1 MEEQKLDQVFL
12 KQDEILRE
20 NIGSS
25 DCFSEAYALISDAC
39 YAALKVLKQLPFDE
53 EKKHVIVAFV
63 GDAISSAI
71 VATRV
76 GLWGDFPES
85 MSALRPAGE
94 RAVQLLYVVGDNK
107 YKTAKYEMQAEFKQ
121 VSYEVAVNAMGSF
134 GKKSET
140 LRGLISGVAAHASA
154 KRFTWNTYEKDGA
167 DFLRSG
173 FSRDRDVVLLALY
186 YCADVPMLVLHA
198 IQCAYDQE
206 SRENPGKAE
215 TDSLM
220 ERLTGLKKKMGLAME
235 AWKVS
240 GTSK

>member
-1 MEEQKLDQVFL
+1 MEEQKLYQVFM
-12 KQDEILRE
+12 KQDEIFRE

-25 DCFSEAYALISDAC
+25 ECIGEAYALISDAC
-39 YAALKVLKQLPFDE
+39 YAALKVLRQLPFDE
-53 EKKHVIVAFV
+53 EKKYVIVAFV

-85 MSALRPAGE
+85 MSVLRPALE

-121 VSYEVAVNAMGSF
+121 ISYEVAVNAMGSF
-134 GKKSET
+134 GEKTQS

-154 KRFTWNTYEKDGA
+154 KRFRWNTYEKDGA
-167 DFLRSG
+167 GFLRSG
-173 FSRDRDVVLLALY
+173 FSRDRDVVLLALH
-186 YCADVPMLVLHA
+186 YCVDVPMLVLHA
-198 IQCAYDQE
+198 IQRAYDQE
-206 SRENPGKAE
+206 SCENPGKTE

-220 ERLTGLKKKMGLAME
+220 ERLAGLKKKMGLVVE